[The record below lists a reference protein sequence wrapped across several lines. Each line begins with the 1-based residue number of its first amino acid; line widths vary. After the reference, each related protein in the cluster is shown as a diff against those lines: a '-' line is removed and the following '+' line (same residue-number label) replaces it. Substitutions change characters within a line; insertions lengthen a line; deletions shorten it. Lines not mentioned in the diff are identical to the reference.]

1 MSNYLK
7 TVDSDWFDKRLAG
20 TMFWIMAAFILLISR
35 LFYLQV
41 IEGKE
46 FRRLSQYNCIRIQSV
61 ASSRGLIFDRSGQ
74 LLVDNRPSFD
84 LNIILKDAKPVDQTL
99 AKLAGYTGFPLAEL
113 KKNIK
118 NFKRVPG
125 YKATLLKSDI
135 GRDMLAIVE
144 AHKYDLPGV
153 DVGVVPLRNYI
164 HPQNASHLLGYL
176 GQINPDELKS
186 RAHAGY
192 KSGDYLG
199 KFGVEKTYENF
210 LRGNGGGRQVEVNAT
225 GQVIR
230 VLETVDPQAGNNLY
244 LTIDQKLQELAED
257 LLKDKAGSVVAMD
270 PTTGEILVMASSPSF
285 DQNEFVSGLS
295 HEKWKSLISNPFRPM
310 ANKAIQAE
318 YPPASTYKIVTAM
331 AGLMEGVIDENTTF
345 HCPGFYKFG
354 DRIFR
359 CWKKAGHGKMNV
371 VQALT
376 ESCDVFFYHVGEE
389 LGVDRLAQYAKACG
403 LGKPTGIDLANESK
417 GLIPTKAWKKSR
429 IGEKWYKG
437 ETLSLAIGQGYNL
450 VTPLQML
457 VLTAAVGNMGIR
469 YKPIIIKKLVSA
481 EGQIIFQQKPVQ
493 LGKLPASP
501 EVLEIIRQGLW
512 AVVNSKKGTAKRSR
526 IAGIEMSGKTGT
538 AQVVRRVKNGSA
550 DDQVADH
557 HKDHAWFVAYAPS
570 ENPKIAVV
578 VIVEHGEHGSS
589 TAAPIAKR
597 LIETFLSKGTESDV

>member
-1 MSNYLK
+1 MDNYLK

-20 TMFWIMAAFILLISR
+20 AMFWILAAFILLTGR

-46 FRRLSQYNCIRIQSV
+46 LRRLSQYNCIRIQSV
-61 ASSRGLIFDRSGQ
+61 APSRGLIFDRNGQ

-99 AKLAGYTGFPLAEL
+99 AKLAGYTGCPLAEF

-118 NFKRVPG
+118 NYKKVPG
-125 YKATLLKSDI
+125 YKTTLLKSDI
-135 GRDMLAIVE
+135 GRNMLAIVE

-153 DVGVVPLRNYI
+153 DVSVVPLRNYI

-176 GQINPDELKS
+176 GQINPEELK
-186 RAHAGY
+186 RYAHAGY

-210 LRGNGGGRQVEVNAT
+210 LRGTHGGRQVEVNAV

-244 LTIDQKLQELAED
+244 LTIDQNLQELAED
-257 LLKDKAGSVVAMD
+257 LLKGKAGAVVAMD
-270 PTTGEILVMASSPSF
+270 PATGELLVMASSPSF

-295 HEKWKSLISNPFRPM
+295 HEKWNSLISNPLRPM

-345 HCPGFYKFG
+345 YCPGFYKFG

-389 LGVDRLAQYAKACG
+389 LGVDKLAKYAKACG
-403 LGKPTGIDLANESK
+403 LGSPTGIDLANESK

-429 IGEKWYKG
+429 VGEKWYKG
-437 ETLSLAIGQGYNL
+437 ETLSIAIGQGYNL
-450 VTPLQML
+450 TTPLQML
-457 VLTAAVGNMGIR
+457 ALTAAVGNMGIR
-469 YKPIIIKKLVSA
+469 YKPIIIQKAVSA
-481 EGQIIFQQKPVQ
+481 EGEIIFRQKPAQ
-493 LGKLPASP
+493 LGKLPVSR
-501 EVLEIIRQGLW
+501 EILEIIRQGLW

-526 IAGIEMSGKTGT
+526 IVGIDMSGKTGT
-538 AQVVRRVKNGSA
+538 AQVVRRGKNGSA
-550 DDQVADH
+550 DDEIADH
-557 HKDHAWFVAYAPS
+557 YKDHAWFVAYAPS
-570 ENPKIAVV
+570 ENPKIAVTV
-578 VIVEHGEHGSS
+578 LVEHGEHGSS

-597 LIETFLSKGTESDV
+597 LIESFLSKGTESDV